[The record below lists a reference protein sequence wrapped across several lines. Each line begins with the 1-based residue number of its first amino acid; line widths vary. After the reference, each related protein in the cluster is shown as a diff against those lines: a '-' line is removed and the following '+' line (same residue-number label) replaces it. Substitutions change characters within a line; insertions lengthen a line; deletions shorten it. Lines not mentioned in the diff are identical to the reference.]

1 MRERIV
7 MKKKKKEWVIR
18 TAKIGRVVSPEL
30 DKYLK
35 QGFEP
40 FAVTGQQ
47 SDVGFIVWM
56 KRRS

>member
-1 MRERIV
+1 M